1 MYSNLNLHFFSF
13 GVALAAARPP
23 SRQNPAALTPAA
35 SNRCCNA
42 LALLQCVASHIETR
56 ALFLNAHVPLF
67 LYPFLNTTH
76 THRPFEYL
84 RLTSLGVV
92 GALVKVNI
100 IPPLPYISKWH
111 SVNVFNFLILW

>member
-1 MYSNLNLHFFSF
+1 MPLPVFSP
-13 GVALAAARPP
+13 V
-23 SRQNPAALTPAA
+23 QNPAALTPAA

-92 GALVKVNI
+92 GALVKVR
-100 IPPLPYISKWH
+100 PSLTLDS
-111 SVNVFNFLILW
+111 LILSLFSRTHK